1 MRWWQQ
7 RRARGLEATHQSP
20 QADVRQPPL
29 QERVH
34 PYFGSLR
41 SKRNQSKL
49 SFSKRKSSR
58 EGKTVSSESMSLVEN
73 HDIQD
78 ATGTVGHEILSKDG
92 DKDAGVEEKNVG
104 ADDEDSETD
113 SPTKDDCETE
123 VHHSPQGDGTA
134 IEQGQ
139 E

>member
-58 EGKTVSSESMSLVEN
+58 EGKTVSSESMLLVEN

-92 DKDAGVEEKNVG
+92 DKDAGVEDNTVA
-104 ADDEDSETD
+104 ADDEDSVTNIPTNDNCDTATLHEILSKDGDTD
-113 SPTKDDCETE
+113 A
-123 VHHSPQGDGTA
+123 H
-134 IEQGQ
+134 
-139 E
+139 